1 MFQQMLNASRAVL
14 LRPSV
19 ATFEEFEKDDLGSA
33 TVYVIVGAVIAGIL
47 GAIAFLIQR
56 PFIQAQLAQ
65 TQRQLAQS
73 GQTLPFDPS
82 AIASRSLSGAIF
94 GNLFGTLIGYFIF
107 LGLVYGIAKLL
118 YHSTGTFG
126 QLGYD
131 VSLYWAPLLVIR
143 ALISIVGIGPL
154 SILTGLVGLAV
165 AIYNIY
171 LTYLGV
177 QAGMNLKPGQAV
189 VTILIPVVVGIL
201 LCCGLVAVIA
211 ALVGVAANT
220 TSP

>member
-19 ATFEEFEKDDLGSA
+19 ATFEEYERDDLGSA
-33 TVYVIVGAVIAGIL
+33 TVYVIVGSIIAGIL

-56 PFIQAQLAQ
+56 PFIQQQAQDL
-65 TQRQLAQS
+65 QRQFAES
-73 GQTLPFDPS
+73 GQTMPFDPN
-82 AIASRSLSGAIF
+82 ALTTGSLSGAIF
-94 GNLFGTLIGYFIF
+94 GNLFGTLIGYFLF
-107 LGLVYGIAKLL
+107 LGLIYLIAKVL
-118 YHSTGTFG
+118 YKSTGTFG
-126 QLGYD
+126 QLAYD

-143 ALISIVGIGPL
+143 ALISIISIGPL
-154 SILTGLVGLAV
+154 AILTAIVSLAV

-177 QAGMNLKPGQAV
+177 QAGTNLKPNQAI
-189 VTILIPVVVGIL
+189 VTILIPVVVGVL
-201 LCCGLVAVIA
+201 LCCLLFSVIA
-211 ALVGVAANT
+211 TLIGVASNT

>member
-19 ATFEEFEKDDLGSA
+19 STFEEYEKDDLGSA
-33 TVYVIVGAVIAGIL
+33 TVYVVVAAIIAGIL
-47 GAIAFLIQR
+47 GAIAFAIQR

-65 TQRQLAQS
+65 S
-73 GQTLPFDPS
+73 GQQLPFDPN
-82 AIASRSLSGAIF
+82 AITNTSIGGAIF

-107 LGLVYGIAKLL
+107 LGLVFGIAKLL
-118 YHSTGTFG
+118 FQGTGTFG
-126 QLGYD
+126 QLAYD
-131 VSLYWAPLLVIR
+131 ISLYWAPLLVIR

-154 SILTGLVGLAV
+154 AILTGIVSFAV

-177 QAGMNLKPGQAV
+177 QAGMNLKPGQAI
-189 VTILIPVVVGIL
+189 VTILLPVVLIVL
-201 LCCGLVAVIA
+201 VCCVFGAAIA
-211 ALVGVAANT
+211 ALIGIASNT